1 MIIIIICILLMQHFR
16 AQPAQYPTFSTTL
29 DEVPPDFRHMT
40 NKAWS
45 FYCFFKALAILLLA
59 RLYSMARFLAAVD

>member
-1 MIIIIICILLMQHFR
+1 MVLVQHV
-16 AQPAQYPTFSTTL
+16 AQPAQHSTFSSTP
-29 DEVPPDFRHMT
+29 DKVPPDFRHMI

-45 FYCFFKALAILLLA
+45 FYCFFKVRAILLLA